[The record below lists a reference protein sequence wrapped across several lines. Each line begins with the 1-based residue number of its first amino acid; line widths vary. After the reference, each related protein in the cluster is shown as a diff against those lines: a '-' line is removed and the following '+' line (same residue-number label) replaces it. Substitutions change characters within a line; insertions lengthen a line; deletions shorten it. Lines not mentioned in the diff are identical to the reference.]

1 MELNELRK
9 SMSTLEQVLAKTD
22 ADISINVSA
31 SETAKSKILR
41 KLRQG
46 VVANL
51 VLAAVFTAAAIANIN
66 PLSFPLCLK
75 VYLASF
81 LAMAAVWYVFIYR
94 KLNRIDVAALPPA
107 KLFARTASLKLMVIS
122 GEIFFG
128 VCLVVLFTLLF
139 QNAWMYNRFGFWAMA
154 IGLSIVLVISVVY
167 YWPKYICLFREL
179 NSIR

>member
-1 MELNELRK
+1 MELNELKK

-46 VVANL
+46 VVVNL
-51 VLAAVFTAAAIANIN
+51 VLAVVFTAAAIGNIN
-66 PLSFPLCLK
+66 PLSCPLYLK

-81 LAMAAVWYVFIYR
+81 LAMAAVWYAFIYR
-94 KLNRIDVAALPPA
+94 KLNRIDVTALPPA
-107 KLFARTASLKLMVIS
+107 KLFAQTASLKLMVIS

-128 VCLVVLFTLLF
+128 ICLVVLFTLLF

-154 IGLSIVLVISVVY
+154 IGLSVVLIISVVY
-167 YWPKYICLFREL
+167 YLPKYIRLFREL
-179 NSIR
+179 NSIK